1 MFLDE
6 TDEIVK
12 ALKTFTRY
20 NVEFDGYDYI
30 LFKGQ
35 LRYTIGSIDSD
46 FTDLVSGLGSAEK
59 LLEHELH
66 RHDITF

>member
-1 MFLDE
+1 MFLDDV
-6 TDEIVK
+6 DEIVK
-12 ALKTFTRY
+12 TLQGFTRY

-30 LFKGQ
+30 LFKDQ
-35 LRYTIGSIDSD
+35 LRYVIGSIDSD

-66 RHDITF
+66 RHDIVF

>member
-1 MFLDE
+1 VFLDDV
-6 TDEIVK
+6 DEIVK
-12 ALKTFTRY
+12 VLKTFTRY
-20 NVEFDGYDYI
+20 NVEFDGYDYV
-30 LFKGQ
+30 LYKGQ

-46 FTDLVSGLGSAEK
+46 FDDLVSGLGSAEK